1 MLRPYHVIDA
11 PQRTPESR
19 VLSRS
24 PYPPRRGSALS
35 PLLARLIRSS
45 DGRERIVH
53 LLHYLECFP
62 LGAHNRVI
70 AQKIEDLLYQ
80 GEFLD
85 HERSALR
92 ARYRALRDPYMPA
105 IVERL
110 DFG

>member
-1 MLRPYHVIDA
+1 MHLNELQSHEFYRDP
-11 PQRTPESR
+11 PTPLEED
-19 VLSRS
+19 
-24 PYPPRRGSALS
+24 
-35 PLLARLIRSS
+35 LLYLHCSLASSRSS